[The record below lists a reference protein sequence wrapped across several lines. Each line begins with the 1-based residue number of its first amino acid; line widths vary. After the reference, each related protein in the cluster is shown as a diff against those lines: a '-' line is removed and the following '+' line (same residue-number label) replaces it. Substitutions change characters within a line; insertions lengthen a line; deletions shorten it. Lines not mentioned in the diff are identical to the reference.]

1 MAACLSLA
9 AIESDRM
16 AQLALRHLV
25 EIVGEAAD
33 RVSRKTQEDIT
44 AIPWSKVVGMRN
56 RIIHGYDKVDL
67 ALLWD
72 TIVEDL
78 PPLIKHL
85 DEAIARLERE
95 GRK

>member
-1 MAACLSLA
+1 
-9 AIESDRM
+9 
-16 AQLALRHLV
+16 
-25 EIVGEAAD
+25 
-33 RVSRKTQEDIT
+33 
-44 AIPWSKVVGMRN
+44 MRN